1 MTTRRRTYRIFA
13 IFAAFWVGGCTA
25 PTVMEPIDPPR
36 DAQVPSYAF
45 LPHPPGQTIGDV
57 KFLFTAKNA
66 PSQASLYGCDAPL
79 RAVIEQSS
87 SKDEVDKA
95 ARELVK
101 KDPVTYHWCF
111 YGKIL
116 SMDNGLDV
124 EDRYIDQKQKR
135 VLTTY
140 EFLAPIARAFMAEY
154 HDSRYLRWAIQDY
167 RRLSE
172 LVFFRRLDIAPE
184 TSVDIIDAEHPY
196 TGLTPYEMQGTE
208 ARSVVEKYY
217 KGDRS
222 PASAVSPSPAPA
234 ASPEPVPENE
244 VE

>member
-1 MTTRRRTYRIFA
+1 MRAKLRNYRIWA
-13 IFAAFWVGGCTA
+13 VFAALGLGSCTA
-25 PTVMEPIDPPR
+25 PSVVEPIDPPR
-36 DAQVPSYAF
+36 DAKVPPYAF

-66 PSQASLYGCDAPL
+66 PSQASIYGCDAPL

-87 SKDEVDKA
+87 SKEEVDKA
-95 ARELVK
+95 ALELVK

-116 SMDNGLDV
+116 SMDSGLET
-124 EDRYIDQKQKR
+124 EDKYVDQKQKR
-135 VLTTY
+135 VLSTY

-172 LVFFRRLDIAPE
+172 IVFFRRLDIAPE

-196 TGLTPYEMQGTE
+196 TGLTPYEMQGAE

-222 PASAVSPSPAPA
+222 PASTASPSPLPSV
-234 ASPEPVPENE
+234 SPEPIPENE
-244 VE
+244 IE